1 MRFGLLA
8 ITLCGLIM
16 LSGCIL
22 SSNPSFK
29 LSKNIALDATS
40 EDSRFHDD
48 NMHTRGETGPILE
61 DEKDEASQQ
70 ESDDYTEAVLKWRQ
84 PQTIQQVVVK
94 AEEGQME
101 FFAVQYM
108 NEAEE
113 WVTVKEVK
121 DNIRTV
127 YKFTLKDPIV
137 TTKLRLKVP
146 RRWDSR
152 RITGAK
158 RSTRG
163 ETGAP
168 SAQEYKKIQEIEIY
182 YALPPDPME
191 ATAEAAAATEQ

>member
-1 MRFGLLA
+1 MRFGLL
-8 ITLCGLIM
+8 IIGLCGLAV

-22 SSNPSFK
+22 AANPNYNW
-29 LSKNIALDATS
+29 SKNIALDATS
-40 EDSRFHDD
+40 EDTRFHDD

-61 DEKDEASQQ
+61 DEKDEASQM
-70 ESDDYTEAVLKWRQ
+70 ESDKYTEAVLKWRQ

-113 WVTVKEVK
+113 WVTVKNVR
-121 DNIRTV
+121 DNLRPV
-127 YKFTLKDPIV
+127 YRFTLNNPIV
-137 TTKLRLKVP
+137 TTKFRLKVP

-152 RITGAK
+152 RVTGQK

-168 SAQEYKKIQEIEIY
+168 SAQEYKKIQEIELY
-182 YALPPDPME
+182 YALPPDPAE
-191 ATAEAAAATEQ
+191 VAATAATE

>member
-1 MRFGLLA
+1 MRFGLLIIA
-8 ITLCGLIM
+8 LCGLVV

-22 SSNPSFK
+22 AANPALN

-48 NMHTRGETGPILE
+48 NLHTRGETGPILE
-61 DEKDEASQQ
+61 DEKDEASQM
-70 ESDDYTEAVLKWRQ
+70 ESDKFTEAVLKWRQ
-84 PQTIQQVVVK
+84 PQTIQQVVVR

-101 FFAVQYM
+101 FFSVQYM
-108 NEAEE
+108 NDAEE
-113 WVTVKEVK
+113 WVTIKEVR
-121 DNIRTV
+121 DNLRPV
-127 YKFTLKDPIV
+127 YKFTLRDPIV

-152 RITGAK
+152 RVTGQK

-191 ATAEAAAATEQ
+191 AAATTATE

>member
-1 MRFGLLA
+1 MRIGLLT
-8 ITLCGLIM
+8 ITLCGLVM

-22 SSNPSFK
+22 ASGPSFE
-29 LSKNIALDATS
+29 LSENIALDATS

-61 DEKDEASQQ
+61 DEKDEASQM
-70 ESDDYTEAVLKWRQ
+70 ESDKFTEAVLKWRQ

-94 AEEGQME
+94 AEEGQLE
-101 FFAVQYM
+101 FFAIQYM

-113 WVTVKEVK
+113 WITVKEVK
-121 DNIRTV
+121 DNLRTV
-127 YKFTLKDPIV
+127 YRYTLKDPIV
-137 TTKLRLKVP
+137 TTRFRLKVP

-152 RITGAK
+152 RITGSK

-168 SAQEYKKIQEIEIY
+168 SADEYKKIQEIELY
-182 YALPPDPME
+182 YALPPDP
-191 ATAEAAAATEQ
+191 AAAMAAE

>member
-1 MRFGLLA
+1 MRFGLL
-8 ITLCGLIM
+8 IIGLCGLVV

-22 SSNPSFK
+22 AANPDYNW
-29 LSKNIALDATS
+29 SKNIALDATS

-61 DEKDEASQQ
+61 DEKDEASQM
-70 ESDDYTEAVLKWRQ
+70 ESDKYTEAVLKWRQ

-108 NEAEE
+108 NDAEE
-113 WVTVKEVK
+113 WITIKEVR
-121 DNIRTV
+121 DNLRPV
-127 YKFTLKDPIV
+127 YRFTLRDPIM
-137 TTKLRLKVP
+137 TTKFRLKVP

-152 RITGAK
+152 RVTGQK

-168 SAQEYKKIQEIEIY
+168 SAQEYKKIQEIELY
-182 YALPPDPME
+182 YALPPDPAE
-191 ATAEAAAATEQ
+191 LAATAATE

>member
-1 MRFGLLA
+1 MRFGLLIIA
-8 ITLCGLIM
+8 LCGLVV

-22 SSNPSFK
+22 AANPALN

-48 NMHTRGETGPILE
+48 NLHTRGETGPILE
-61 DEKDEASQQ
+61 DEKDEASQM
-70 ESDDYTEAVLKWRQ
+70 ESDKFTEAVLKWRQ
-84 PQTIQQVVVK
+84 PQTIQQVVVR

-101 FFAVQYM
+101 FFSVQYM
-108 NEAEE
+108 NDAEE
-113 WVTVKEVK
+113 WVTIKEVR
-121 DNIRTV
+121 DNLRPV
-127 YKFTLKDPIV
+127 YKFTLRDPIV
-137 TTKLRLKVP
+137 TTKFRLKVP

-152 RITGAK
+152 RVTGQK

-191 ATAEAAAATEQ
+191 AAATTATE